1 MKIEDFM
8 SQPVTVVSEDT
19 TLEEIARTLLDQHIG
34 CAPVVDARGRISGII
49 TESDFAAKEK
59 GVPFSTFRAPQLF
72 GQWMGKEGVEE
83 LYRTAQ
89 TMPAQT
95 IMTRR
100 VVTVTEDEPVE
111 AVIQKMLS
119 HDINRIPVVR
129 QGVPVGIVTVV
140 LGGIYLLVLMHRRA
154 PY

>member
-1 MKIEDFM
+1 MKVSELM
-8 SQPVTVVSEDT
+8 VQPVIVVNEQT
-19 TLEEIARTLLDQHIG
+19 TLAEVARLMLERRMGGI
-34 CAPVVDARGRISGII
+34 PVTDAQGILCGII

-129 QGVPVGIVTVV
+129 QGVPVGIVTRHD
-140 LGGIYLLVLMHRRA
+140 LLKLMA
-154 PY
+154 QQPC